1 MNKQEFIDRTGFTPT
16 SEEYETIEAL
26 YMAAGE
32 MDKDEFCREYKKH
45 GTSRLVSVLFKENKV
60 LKGQLEEANNIIEN
74 LHEQKSQMLDFLIE
88 QAEKWSASDLRE
100 KAIKILGAK
109 EYLRRKV
116 EKGFNLWESDRE
128 LLIEILG

>member
-1 MNKQEFIDRTGFTPT
+1 MNKQEFIERTGLTPT
-16 SEEYETIEAL
+16 IEEYETIEAL

-32 MDKDEFCREYKKH
+32 MDKDEFCKEYKKH
-45 GTSRLVSVLFKENKV
+45 GASRLVRILFKETKV
-60 LKGQLEEANNIIEN
+60 LKGQLEEANNIIED
-74 LHEQKSQMLDFLIE
+74 LHEQKSQMLDFLVE

-116 EKGFNLWESDRE
+116 EKGFNLWESDRQ
-128 LLIEILG
+128 LLVEILG

>member
-32 MDKDEFCREYKKH
+32 MDKDEFCKEYKKH
-45 GTSRLVSVLFKENKV
+45 GRLVSVIFKETKV
-60 LKGQLEEANNIIEN
+60 LKGQLEEANNIIED
-74 LHEQKSQMLDFLIE
+74 LHEQKSQILDFLIE

-100 KAIKILGAK
+100 KAIEILGAK

-116 EKGFNLWESDRE
+116 EKGFNLWKSDRE

>member
-1 MNKQEFIDRTGFTPT
+1 MNKQEFIERTGLTPT
-16 SEEYETIEAL
+16 SEEYEAIEAL

-32 MDKDEFCREYKKH
+32 MDKDEFCKEYKKH
-45 GTSRLVSVLFKENKV
+45 GTSRLVSVLFKETKV
-60 LKGQLEEANNIIEN
+60 LKGQLEEANNIIED
-74 LHEQKSQMLDFLIE
+74 LREQKSQMLDFLIE

-128 LLIEILG
+128 LLIELLG

>member
-1 MNKQEFIDRTGFTPT
+1 MNKQEFIERTGLTPT
-16 SEEYETIEAL
+16 SEEYEAIEAL

-32 MDKDEFCREYKKH
+32 MDKDEFCKEYKKH
-45 GTSRLVSVLFKENKV
+45 GTSRLVSVLFKETKV
-60 LKGQLEEANNIIEN
+60 LKGQLEEANNIIED
-74 LHEQKSQMLDFLIE
+74 LREQKSQMLDFLIE

-116 EKGFNLWESDRE
+116 ENGFNLWESDRE
-128 LLIEILG
+128 LLIELLG

>member
-1 MNKQEFIDRTGFTPT
+1 MNKQEFIERTGLTPT
-16 SEEYETIEAL
+16 IEEYETIEAL

-32 MDKDEFCREYKKH
+32 MDKDEFCKEYKKH
-45 GTSRLVSVLFKENKV
+45 GASRLVSVLFKETKV
-60 LKGQLEEANNIIEN
+60 LKGQLEEANNIIED
-74 LHEQKSQMLDFLIE
+74 LHEQKSQMLDFLVE

-116 EKGFNLWESDRE
+116 EKGFNLWELDRQ
-128 LLIEILG
+128 LLVEILG

>member
-1 MNKQEFIDRTGFTPT
+1 MNKQEFIERTGLTPT
-16 SEEYETIEAL
+16 SEEYEAIEAL

-32 MDKDEFCREYKKH
+32 MDKDEFCKEYKKH
-45 GTSRLVSVLFKENKV
+45 GTSRLVSVLFKETKV
-60 LKGQLEEANNIIEN
+60 LKGQLEEANNIIED
-74 LHEQKSQMLDFLIE
+74 LREQKSQMLDFLIE

-116 EKGFNLWESDRE
+116 EKGFNLWKSDRE
-128 LLIEILG
+128 LLLELLG